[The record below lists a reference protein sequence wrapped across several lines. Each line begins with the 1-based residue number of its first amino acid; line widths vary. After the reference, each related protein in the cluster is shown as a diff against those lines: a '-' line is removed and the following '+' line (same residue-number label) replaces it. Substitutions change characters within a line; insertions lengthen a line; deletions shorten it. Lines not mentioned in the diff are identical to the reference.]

1 VVSVR
6 YANTLHSF
14 PEKLNPKFM
23 AELMSSRSFFSFH
36 AYLPNGN
43 NDEACKTFLLTASFL
58 WKEQSQQSRKRI

>member
-1 VVSVR
+1 
-6 YANTLHSF
+6 LHSS

-58 WKEQSQQSRKRI
+58 